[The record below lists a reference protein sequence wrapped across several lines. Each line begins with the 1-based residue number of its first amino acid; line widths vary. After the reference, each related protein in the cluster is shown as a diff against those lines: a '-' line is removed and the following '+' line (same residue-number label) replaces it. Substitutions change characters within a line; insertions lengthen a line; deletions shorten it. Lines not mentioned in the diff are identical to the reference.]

1 MPRFDGLRIAFD
13 FVISKDD
20 DLPLQ
25 IRFRV
30 DTGGIY
36 VVDYVRGGL
45 LSTNVRDSTQHF
57 CEHNIT
63 DQMFST
69 TFDPLCCVRGYV
81 TLPAKGFLWRPSAP
95 VPGTHNYRHFENAVR
110 HLSR

>member
-63 DQMFST
+63 DQMLST
-69 TFDPLCCVRGYV
+69 TFDPDHRLVAAELERRREHALRELQQAEEAGARQQQEV
-81 TLPAKGFLWRPSAP
+81 PPGPAL
-95 VPGTHNYRHFENAVR
+95 
-110 HLSR
+110 

>member
-1 MPRFDGLRIAFD
+1 MPRFEGLRIAFD

-36 VVDYVRGGL
+36 VVDHVRGGL
-45 LSTNVRDSTQHF
+45 LSTNVRDSTPHF

-63 DQMFST
+63 VQMFST
-69 TFDPLCCVRGYV
+69 TFDPDHRLVASGTGAAVERKAGARGA
-81 TLPAKGFLWRPSAP
+81 LRAGL
-95 VPGTHNYRHFENAVR
+95 
-110 HLSR
+110 